1 MSEETPHRRRPR
13 YSGKNPR
20 RFDQKYKELAGH
32 PDTIAS
38 VIASGK
44 TPAGTHVPI
53 MVREVLEV
61 LAPREG
67 ESAVDCTLGFGGHAR
82 HVLQR
87 IAPGGHLI
95 GLDADPVELAKTEL
109 ALRAEGWSPEV
120 FTVRKSNFAGLHAA
134 LAAAGRTG
142 VDLILADLGIS
153 SMQLDN
159 PARGFTWKAAGPLD
173 MRMNPARG
181 ISASQWL
188 LKISP
193 SALEVALV
201 ENADEP
207 HARLLATELAGKNFE
222 TTTELASAIRQALPL
237 CPTEPADKA
246 IRRVFQA
253 IRISVNEE
261 FSALD
266 ALLRTLPACLNAA
279 GRVAILTFHSGEDRR
294 VKKAFQAGFREGVFD
309 LIADEVIRPSISE
322 CRANPRATSA
332 KLRWARKA
340 R

>member
-87 IAPGGHLI
+87 IAPSGHLI
-95 GLDADPVELAKTEL
+95 GLDADPVELAKTES
-109 ALRAEGWSPEV
+109 ALRAEGWSHEV

-142 VDLILADLGIS
+142 VDLILADLGVS

-159 PARGFTWKAAGPLD
+159 PARGFTWKSAGPLD

-193 SALEVALV
+193 SALEVALL

-207 HARLLATELAGKNFE
+207 DARLLATALAGKNFE

-279 GRVAILTFHSGEDRR
+279 GRAAILTFHSGEDRR

-309 LIADEVIRPSISE
+309 SIAVEVIRPSISE